1 MDKFSASNNV
11 IYVDCSAGMAG
22 DMFLA
27 ALLEIAADFDHLKTG
42 LSKLS
47 LSGYSLKIYRDKRAG
62 ISGLR
67 FEVLSDEGHAHRHLS
82 DISSMILGS
91 TLSPEV
97 RDMTLKAFTL
107 LAEAEGKVHGEP
119 AENVHFHEV
128 GAADSIIDIT
138 GAMIMLEHLGWP
150 EVIFSPLNVGS
161 GTVRCAHG
169 TLPVPAPAAAEL
181 LRGVSVYSS
190 GDPMER
196 VTPTG
201 AVLVKTLGGR
211 ICSGMPGGEIIAT
224 GTGLGSR
231 DGTPPNI
238 LRVTMLEKKEHLFH
252 DRGIELS
259 ANIDDMFPQDLSYL
273 MERLFDAGAL
283 DVWFENIQMKK
294 NRPGVKVCMLAHE
307 ASSEKL
313 EQIMLRESSSLGV
326 RKVYVER
333 SMLGRRSDVV
343 ETSLGPV
350 RVKCGLIGGK
360 TVKEMP
366 EFEDIK
372 KIASERGMTLADVRS
387 LIIRERDAAED
398 ETGASGAGCRE
409 THHMEHV
416 HEDDHPHL
424 HPHTHQEN
432 GDK

>member
-1 MDKFSASNNV
+1 
-11 IYVDCSAGMAG
+11 
-22 DMFLA
+22 
-27 ALLEIAADFDHLKTG
+27 
-42 LSKLS
+42 
-47 LSGYSLKIYRDKRAG
+47 
-62 ISGLR
+62 
-67 FEVLSDEGHAHRHLS
+67 
-82 DISSMILGS
+82 
-91 TLSPEV
+91 
-97 RDMTLKAFTL
+97 
-107 LAEAEGKVHGEP
+107 
-119 AENVHFHEV
+119 
-128 GAADSIIDIT
+128 
-138 GAMIMLEHLGWP
+138 
-150 EVIFSPLNVGS
+150 
-161 GTVRCAHG
+161 
-169 TLPVPAPAAAEL
+169 
-181 LRGVSVYSS
+181 
-190 GDPMER
+190 MER

-238 LRVTMLEKKEHLFH
+238 LRVTMLEKKEPLFH
-252 DRGIELS
+252 DRGVELS

-333 SMLGRRSDVV
+333 SMLGRRSEVV
-343 ETSLGPV
+343 ETSLGTV

-372 KIASERGMTLADVRS
+372 KIAAERGMALADVRS
-387 LIIRERDAAED
+387 LIIRERDIKSVD
-398 ETGASGAGCRE
+398 EAQAQSQKGSKE
-409 THHMEHV
+409 THKHEHK
-416 HEDDHPHL
+416 HEHDHSCGHEHHHPH
-424 HPHTHQEN
+424 PHQCEKS
-432 GDK
+432 GDD